1 LKHNFFEKRVALTV
15 DKKFVKLQTEK
26 PGPVSAE
33 LLERRNKFVPR
44 GISNNCTSF
53 VKEAQGALLEDV
65 DGNTYID
72 FAGAIGTL
80 NVGHSHPR
88 VVRALQE
95 QASQF
100 IHTGFNVMMYDSY
113 ISLAERLCKL
123 APGEFDKKAAFFNS
137 GAEAVENAVKIARKY
152 TKRQGIISFTRG
164 FHGRTLMTM
173 TMTSKVK
180 PYKFGFG
187 PFAPEV
193 YKAPYPY
200 VYRRPDGMTEQQYS
214 EMIIEQFEQFFVS
227 EVAPETIAAVVM
239 EPVQGEGGF
248 IVPDAAFVKRVREL
262 CTEHGI
268 LFVAD
273 EIQTG
278 FARTGKYFAIEHFD
292 VVPDLITISK
302 SMGAGVPISGVI
314 GRAEIM
320 DAADVGEIGGTYS
333 GSPLGCRAA
342 LTVLDIIESEKLN
355 ERAEK
360 IGARVLEKMQ
370 LLAERF
376 TCIGEVR
383 GLGAMC
389 AMELV
394 KDRISKTP
402 DKEGVGKV
410 VKAAHE
416 RGLLLL
422 NAGLYSN
429 VIRIL
434 MPIVITDE
442 QLEEGLQILEES
454 LESVYNNNQTA
465 LTGRSS

>member
-1 LKHNFFEKRVALTV
+1 ME
-15 DKKFVKLQTEK
+15 KKFVKQLTEI
-26 PGPVSAE
+26 PGPKSKE
-33 LLERRNKFVPR
+33 ILGRRNKYVPK
-44 GISNNCTSF
+44 GISNNCHSF
-53 VKEAQGALLEDV
+53 VKKAQGAIVEDV
-65 DGNTYID
+65 DGNHYID

-100 IHTGFNVMMYDSY
+100 IHTGFNVMMYESY
-113 ISLAERLCKL
+113 IDLAERLCQL
-123 APGEFDKKAAFFNS
+123 APGEFEKQAAFFNS

-200 VYRRPDGMTEQQYS
+200 VYRRPEGMSEQQYS
-214 EMIIEQFEQFFVS
+214 AMIIEQFEQFLLA

-248 IVPDAAFVKRVREL
+248 IVPDIGFVKRVRDI
-262 CTEHGI
+262 CTQYGI

-278 FARTGKYFAIEHFD
+278 FARTGKYFAIDHFG

-314 GRAEIM
+314 GRTEIM
-320 DAADVGEIGGTYS
+320 NSAEVGEIGGTYS

-342 LTVLDIIESEKLN
+342 LTVLDIIESENLN
-355 ERAEK
+355 ERAQK
-360 IGARVLEKMQ
+360 IGERATQKMTH
-370 LLAERF
+370 LAERF
-376 TCIGEVR
+376 DCIGDVR
-383 GLGAMC
+383 GLGAMS
-389 AMELV
+389 AMEIV
-394 KDRISKTP
+394 KDQQSKTP
-402 DKEGVGKV
+402 DKEAVGKI
-410 VKAAHE
+410 VKAAGE
-416 RGLLLL
+416 RGLMLLS
-422 NAGLYSN
+422 AGLFGN
-429 VIRIL
+429 VIRLL
-434 MPIVITDE
+434 MPLTITED
-442 QLEEGLQILEES
+442 QLEEGLQILEEAF
-454 LESVYNNNQTA
+454 EAVYLNNPA
-465 LTGRSS
+465 VSAGR

>member
-1 LKHNFFEKRVALTV
+1 LE
-15 DKKFVKLQTEK
+15 KKFVKIQTQI
-26 PGPVSAE
+26 PGPKSE
-33 LLERRNKFVPR
+33 EMLERRKKYVPK
-44 GISNNCTSF
+44 GISNNCHSF
-53 VKEAQGALLEDV
+53 VKKAHGSLVEDV
-65 DGNTYID
+65 DGNILID

-80 NVGHSHPR
+80 NVGHTHPR

-100 IHTGFNVMMYDSY
+100 IHTGFNVMMYESY
-113 ISLAERLCKL
+113 INLAERLCQL
-123 APGEFDKKAAFFNS
+123 APGDFNKQAAFFNS

-200 VYRRPDGMTEQQYS
+200 VYRRPEGLSEQQYN
-214 EMIIEQFEQFFVS
+214 EMIIDQFETFLLA

-248 IVPDAAFVKRVREL
+248 IVPDKAFVQRVREI
-262 CTEHGI
+262 CTQYGI

-278 FARTGKYFAIEHFD
+278 FARTGKYFAIEHFG
-292 VVPDLITISK
+292 VEPDLITISK

-342 LTVLDIIESEKLN
+342 LTVLDIIESEDLN
-355 ERAEK
+355 ERAQK
-360 IGARVLEKMQ
+360 IGKRATEKMKE
-370 LLAERF
+370 LAERF
-376 TCIGEVR
+376 DSIGDVR

-389 AMELV
+389 AMEIV
-394 KDRISKTP
+394 KDRQSKTP
-402 DKEGVGKV
+402 DKEAVGQI
-410 VKAAHE
+410 VKAAGE
-416 RGLLLL
+416 RGLMLLS
-422 NAGLYSN
+422 AGLYGN
-429 VIRIL
+429 VIRLL
-434 MPIVITDE
+434 MPLTITDE

-454 LESVYNNNQTA
+454 FEAVYLNNSA
-465 LTGRSS
+465 VPVGR

>member
-1 LKHNFFEKRVALTV
+1 MEK
-15 DKKFVKLQTEK
+15 KYVKLLTEI
-26 PGPVSAE
+26 PGPKSKEILE
-33 LLERRNKFVPR
+33 LRKKYVPK
-44 GISNNCTSF
+44 GISNNCHSF
-53 VKEAQGALLEDV
+53 VKKAHGSLVEDV
-65 DGNTYID
+65 DGNIFID
-72 FAGAIGTL
+72 FAGAIGTV

-100 IHTGFNVMMYDSY
+100 IHTGFNVMMYESY
-113 ISLAERLCKL
+113 INLAERLCQL
-123 APGEFDKKAAFFNS
+123 APGDFNKQTAFFNS

-200 VYRRPDGMTEQQYS
+200 VYRRPEGLSEQQYN
-214 EMIIEQFEQFFVS
+214 EMIIEQFETFLLA
-227 EVAPETIAAVVM
+227 EVAPETIAAVVL

-248 IVPDAAFVKRVREL
+248 IVPDKEFVQRVREI
-262 CTEHGI
+262 CTQYGI

-278 FARTGKYFAIEHFD
+278 FARTGKYFAIEHFGI
-292 VVPDLITISK
+292 VPDLITISK

-342 LTVLDIIESEKLN
+342 LTVLDIIESENLN
-355 ERAEK
+355 ERAQK
-360 IGARVLEKMQ
+360 IGKRATGKMKE
-370 LLAERF
+370 LAELF
-376 TCIGEVR
+376 DSIGDVR

-389 AMELV
+389 AMEIV
-394 KDRISKTP
+394 KDRHSKTP
-402 DKEGVGKV
+402 DKEAVGKI
-410 VKAAHE
+410 VKVAGE
-416 RGLLLL
+416 RGLMLLS
-422 NAGLYSN
+422 AGLYGN
-429 VIRIL
+429 VIRLL
-434 MPIVITDE
+434 MPLTITDE

-454 LESVYNNNQTA
+454 FEAVYLNNSA
-465 LTGRSS
+465 VPVGR

>member
-1 LKHNFFEKRVALTV
+1 MEK
-15 DKKFVKLQTEK
+15 KYVKLQTEI
-26 PGPVSAE
+26 PGPKSRE
-33 LLERRNKFVPR
+33 ILERRNKYVPK
-44 GISNNCTSF
+44 GISNNCHSF
-53 VKEAQGALLEDV
+53 VKKAQGALVEDV
-65 DGNTYID
+65 DGNHYLD

-100 IHTGFNVMMYDSY
+100 IHTGFNVMMYESY
-113 ISLAERLCKL
+113 ISLAERLCEL
-123 APGEFDKKAAFFNS
+123 APGDFDKQAAFFNS

-152 TKRQGIISFTRG
+152 TNRQGIVSFTRG

-180 PYKFGFG
+180 PYKYGFG

-200 VYRRPDGMTEQQYS
+200 VYRRPDGMSEQQYS
-214 EMIIEQFEQFFVS
+214 EMIIDQFEQFLLA

-248 IVPDAAFVKRVREL
+248 IVPDTSFVKRVREI
-262 CTEHGI
+262 CTQYGI

-278 FARTGKYFAIEHFD
+278 FARTGKYFAIDHFD
-292 VVPDLITISK
+292 VIPDLITISK

-320 DAADVGEIGGTYS
+320 NTAEVGEIGGTYS

-342 LTVLDIIESEKLN
+342 LTVLDIIESENLN
-355 ERAEK
+355 DRAEK
-360 IGARVLEKMQ
+360 IGDKVLEKMQ

-376 TCIGEVR
+376 DGIGDIR

-389 AMELV
+389 AMEIV
-394 KDRISKTP
+394 TDRQSKTP
-402 DKEGVGKV
+402 DKAAVGKI
-410 VKAAHE
+410 VKAAGE
-416 RGLLLL
+416 RGLMLLS
-422 NAGLYSN
+422 AGLYSN
-429 VIRIL
+429 VIRLL
-434 MPIVITDE
+434 MPLTITDD
-442 QLEEGLQILEES
+442 QLEEGLQILEEAMEAVY
-454 LESVYNNNQTA
+454 LNNPALSV
-465 LTGRSS
+465 GGE